1 MTVSVRKFSAS
12 PVRNAT
18 EVWNFI
24 VDTISSSDVIKT
36 ELRKVAGVAAS
47 IIADG
52 IPSIFPI
59 TIIGSGPRLRLY
71 CLYDEDALG
80 DDKKEDPLNWKLF
93 DQQWQVFFPVEKAD
107 QEWTDKILKGKGN
120 NFFTYVIGEEIN
132 TADEQEASQPSQLTI
147 NIEKL
152 KTNG

>member
-12 PVRNAT
+12 PIRNAT

-24 VDTISSSDVIKT
+24 VDTITSSDEIKT

-52 IPSIFPI
+52 IPSTFPI
-59 TIIGSGPRLRLY
+59 TIIGSGPRLRIY
-71 CLYDEDALG
+71 CLYDEDAFG
-80 DDKKEDPLNWKLF
+80 DDKKEESLNWNLF
-93 DQQWQVFFPVEKAD
+93 EKHWQIFFPVEKSD

-120 NFFTYVIGEEIN
+120 NFYTYVNGEEIN
-132 TADEQEASQPSQLTI
+132 TGDKQEDSQPPQLTI